1 LGLLLRRGL
10 LVVDNYEYGLDY
22 APVLDENP
30 WRPVLRLPGN
40 RQWGLVPF
48 ALLLALAAAALVARG
63 VAGSGGRATWGA
75 ILACVATPLLFYV
88 SSRYRLPAAALLT
101 IPAGYGLIALF
112 EQRRRRLAALAAA
125 AGCAI
130 FSSVLAYAL
139 YSAMPPRRDLRA
151 ELEAEALI
159 NRARAHK
166 RAGDLAAA
174 MEDAQLALDRGP
186 GSAHVFFSVG
196 VIAEAAG
203 SVDQAEEA
211 YKEALRLR
219 PEHADAASNLAGIM
233 IRRGAAAG
241 AIPYLRTALIANRL
255 HPAGRNNLVVALIA
269 SGDLTGAR
277 REAERA
283 REEGVALNPELLEWL
298 KSGRAEG
305 SAGEAP

>member
-1 LGLLLRRGL
+1 
-10 LVVDNYEYGLDY
+10 
-22 APVLDENP
+22 
-30 WRPVLRLPGN
+30 
-40 RQWGLVPF
+40 VPF
-48 ALLLALAAAALVARG
+48 ALLFALAAAALVARG

-101 IPAGYGLIALF
+101 IPAGHGLIALF
-112 EQRRRRLAALAAA
+112 EPSRKRYAALAAA
-125 AGCAI
+125 AGCLI
-130 FSSVLAYAL
+130 FSALLAYPL
-139 YSAMPPRRDLRA
+139 YSAMSPRRDLRA
-151 ELEAEALI
+151 EVEAEGLI

-166 RAGDLAAA
+166 RAGDLATA
-174 MEDAQLALDRGP
+174 MEDARLALDRGP
-186 GSAHVFFSVG
+186 GSAHVFFSAG

-203 SVDQAEEA
+203 SVEQAEEA
-211 YKEALRLR
+211 YRAALRLR

-255 HPAGRNNLVVALIA
+255 HPACRNNLVVALIA

-283 REEGVALNPELLEWL
+283 RAEGIALNPELVEWL
-298 KSGRAEG
+298 NSGRPEG
-305 SAGEAP
+305 GPGEAP